1 MSDCL
6 CSAKRMSQ
14 SFVGFAAPDAVNGRF
29 KTSHLWALQNQ
40 PPVSG
45 VRVPILTLPTF
56 VSCSKHQE
64 PTRLSFPARGE
75 GLTSAH
81 HPGRRSLPRVR
92 IAPRSPQASPSSGP
106 SEPGGA
112 WLVLNPRAVWR
123 TIRST
128 LETTT
133 VLTVPAKMEV
143 CKEPDHVGLG
153 HLAHGVAG
161 QPLQGEQPG
170 GQLVRR
176 QPIARPAA
184 QLLQRERLPRRQHQG
199 GADALAPLRVGQAHH
214 RHFPDRRVFPNR
226 LLDLQGGDLY
236 PLADAGPFADK
247 PDSFE
252 NTASICAGSG
262 LRELLLFSCH
272 SLFITNHV
280 LSSMT

>member
-6 CSAKRMSQ
+6 CSAKHMSQ

-29 KTSHLWALQNQ
+29 KTSHLWALQYQ

-64 PTRLSFPARGE
+64 PTRLSFPARDDRSPGCE
-75 GLTSAH
+75 SHPDRLKPPLVRALRAGGRFGWFWT
-81 HPGRRSLPRVR
+81 PGR
-92 IAPRSPQASPSSGP
+92 
-106 SEPGGA
+106 
-112 WLVLNPRAVWR
+112 VWR
-123 TIRST
+123 AIRST

-176 QPIARPAA
+176 QPIAGPAA

-199 GADALAPLRVGQAHH
+199 GAD
-214 RHFPDRRVFPNR
+214 
-226 LLDLQGGDLY
+226 
-236 PLADAGPFADK
+236 
-247 PDSFE
+247 
-252 NTASICAGSG
+252 
-262 LRELLLFSCH
+262 
-272 SLFITNHV
+272 
-280 LSSMT
+280 